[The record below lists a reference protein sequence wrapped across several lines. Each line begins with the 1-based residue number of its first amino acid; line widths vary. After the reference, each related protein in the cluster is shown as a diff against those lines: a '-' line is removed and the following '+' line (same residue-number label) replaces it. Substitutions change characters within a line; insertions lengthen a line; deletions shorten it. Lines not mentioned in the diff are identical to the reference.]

1 MKFFGGVAFFGT
13 VRAFCAP
20 WFRIQYDDGDFE
32 DVAKHELAPLIFF
45 AEESFYDPRLW
56 YYDFSVMNPMDVPAF
71 RAALIAYVGG
81 FGLDLPPSWSEIKGV
96 ENAERSRSSTKSGS
110 EDDIEMFL
118 TKEKMQLQ
126 ALQLEH
132 M

>member
-1 MKFFGGVAFFGT
+1 MELGVTRVMKFFGGVAFFGT

-56 YYDFSVMNPMDVPAF
+56 HYDFSVMNPHGRFGIPRGPDSLRRRFRLRPA
-71 RAALIAYVGG
+71 
-81 FGLDLPPSWSEIKGV
+81 P
-96 ENAERSRSSTKSGS
+96 
-110 EDDIEMFL
+110 
-118 TKEKMQLQ
+118 
-126 ALQLEH
+126 
-132 M
+132 